1 MSVEKI
7 DANGRPEPE
16 DDGLVTKN
24 EGFVIE
30 LDKQPEQHDQLVPP
44 AIKTPRVETRAAVER
59 AAPPA
64 FKRTIRFSPG
74 EQVGSATLL
83 KRPGLAD
90 LVLAGHDSRA
100 AIDAAA
106 QKIITAAEA
115 KIKSLTFDW
124 LRAVGPFI
132 QTGNRTLANTPQPD
146 QTHAELF
153 DKLRELEHLP
163 GALTTVKLFFEGLS
177 TNKETLQK
185 VLEIKELLKHL
196 EEIEATIRNLESV
209 MESCQQKSK
218 EGTKIGRFIETR
230 QQYSGPLQIPDQAIQ
245 KHRAGIHG
253 SKAHSFTQVG
263 MEASAD
269 KNDPD
274 AALKDA
280 VAAHHVCTEELTN
293 LAIATDAKINAL
305 VGITPDSSA
314 EK

>member
-1 MSVEKI
+1 MVAGKYGK
-7 DANGRPEPE
+7 NGVPETT
-16 DDGLVTKN
+16 D

-30 LDKQPEQHDQLVPP
+30 LDDKQDQLIPP
-44 AIKTPRVETRAAVER
+44 AIKNPRVETHAAVEQ

-64 FKRTIRFSPG
+64 FRRTIRFQPG
-74 EQVGSATLL
+74 QQVSGKTVSN
-83 KRPGLAD
+83 RPGLVN
-90 LVLAGHDSRA
+90 LIYAGHESRA

-106 QKIITAAEA
+106 QKIINAAEA

-132 QTGNRTLANTPQPD
+132 QAGNKTLANTPQPD

-153 DKLRELEHLP
+153 DKLKELNHLP
-163 GALTTVKLFFEGLS
+163 GALTTLKLFFEGLS

-185 VLEIKELLKHL
+185 VLEVQELLKHL
-196 EEIEATIRNLESV
+196 EEIEATIRKLESV
-209 MESCQQKSK
+209 MKSCQEKSK
-218 EGTKIGRFIETR
+218 EGTKIGHFIETR
-230 QQYSGPLQIPDQAIQ
+230 QQYSGPLQIPDQDIEQ
-245 KHRAGIHG
+245 HRAGIRG
-253 SKAHSFTQVG
+253 LKPHSFTQVG

-293 LAIATDAKINAL
+293 LAIAIDRKIDAL
-305 VGITPDSSA
+305 VGIAPSPST